1 MRQRYNVGGALEL
14 KTLQLSIQ
22 IDHRSGVPIYVQI
35 MEQVRQQ
42 VSSGKLQPG
51 DQLPTVRQLATELR
65 VNFNTVARAYRLLDE
80 AGLISTQ
87 QGRGTYIWEMPSP
100 QVVERLRHESL
111 QGLTRH
117 YLHEA
122 QRLGFTQPEVKV
134 EFEEQLALWKAG
146 DDLKDE

>member
-1 MRQRYNVGGALEL
+1 MN
-14 KTLQLSIQ
+14 TLQLSIQ

-42 VSSGKLQPG
+42 VASGMLQPG
-51 DQLPTVRQLATELR
+51 DQLPTMRQLATELR
-65 VNFNTVARAYRLLDE
+65 VNFNTVARSYRLLDE

-87 QGRGTYIWEMPSP
+87 QGRGTYIWEMPTS

-111 QGLTRH
+111 QGLTRR

-122 QRLGFTQPEVKV
+122 QRLGFTQAEVKA
-134 EFEEQLALWKAG
+134 EFEGQQPLWKAG
-146 DDLKDE
+146 DNLNDK